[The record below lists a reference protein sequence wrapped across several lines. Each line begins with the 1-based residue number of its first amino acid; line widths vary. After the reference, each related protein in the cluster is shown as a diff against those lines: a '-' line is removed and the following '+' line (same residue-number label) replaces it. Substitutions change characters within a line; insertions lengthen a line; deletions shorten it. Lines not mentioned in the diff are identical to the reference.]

1 MSSGADSFEL
11 MTEVKFL
18 PAPQAE
24 EVRGFALSAQL
35 PLAAVTRVFGSPG
48 SGKTSFVVDR
58 FRLLAQQLGDTVADG
73 ASGVLVLAATRESAA
88 SLRDSLVLA
97 LGDGVAVEGSL
108 ARTVSSLAFGLVRN
122 HAIATGGRAPELI
135 SGAEQDAL
143 IQRLLA
149 RPEAAEIPWPSHI
162 GALTRSLSG
171 FRSEIRNLIA
181 ACQEYG
187 LTPQAL
193 AELEP
198 ARVEWI
204 CAARVFAM
212 YESAVS
218 SAEYEGRF
226 DSPSLINRAIQLLL
240 QGECVAHWREI
251 LVDDAQELT
260 PAAARF
266 VEALASN
273 GAGVTLVAD
282 PDAATLGFRQ
292 SDPRILSSLASKLAG
307 ARGVAVTT
315 EYLEQRTRPGNL
327 GALMEKV
334 SRLIPTEGAG
344 RQRRGLISEVGQGRA
359 GGLQYI
365 VLNGQQSEAEWLA
378 FQLREARVLG
388 GVAWKQMAVIARTRQ
403 QLEDLERML
412 AVEGVPARIAGAQKP
427 LRDEYASRELM
438 ELARSCFA
446 DQAQDAQSIDRLLR
460 SPFCGLDSIS
470 LRRFRRALRRAE
482 AEAGESQSGVGKS
495 ADDPSVQTQSGESQA
510 AQSLLSGLSPAR
522 TSDQILEEAFAN
534 PDSLATIRGAEAA
547 RVRRFLKGLAEARF
561 LAEQPETTIE
571 DLLWKLW
578 DTSGLSKTWSV
589 LSRGIGEV
597 AVQANR
603 NLDAIVELFA
613 AANRYA
619 ERNPG
624 GSVQRFLEAQLEQ
637 NVPED
642 TLALTQGQDHVAL
655 LTPAALVGRR
665 FEIVAVASLIE
676 GIWPNL
682 KPRNSLL
689 GANLLVA
696 RLSSRTDEKGQ
707 AVISEM
713 ADELR
718 MFYKAVGA
726 ANSRV
731 IVSSYLDEDEQVSQF
746 LAHASGSGIPAA
758 TPWRTPALTL
768 RGLTGLNRRRL
779 ASGSGR
785 DAHVEAAA
793 NLARLAHAGVAG
805 AHPDDWYGLLEQS
818 STEPLFEFVQAASME
833 KDSQGA
839 GDAAGAGEPSDAAA
853 NAYWEDPYSDRGERI
868 LVRPSQLE
876 AFVKCPLHWF
886 LNYHGGSTSD
896 FAASVGTL
904 VHRAM
909 ELATS
914 ASEESL
920 WEEVES
926 SWHTLQFESAWI
938 EQAER
943 RKAQKL
949 VANLANYLSQFEASG
964 AKVLAAEADFEL
976 KLGKAKVVGKVD
988 RIELTPEGGVVVVDL
1003 KTGSSIPTNQEAAK
1017 HPQLG
1022 LYQLAVE
1029 NGAFSSVNEVFE
1041 GRVVSGGAKLLLVAG
1056 DNFAE
1061 RLQPAISGEPQA
1073 REYFEDL
1080 VSSAADG
1087 MAAPNSIFIANV
1099 SSHCDNDNEFGSCRM
1114 HITKAVSHVG

>member
-1 MSSGADSFEL
+1 MSSAADSFEL

-18 PAPQAE
+18 PAPEAE
-24 EVRGFALSAQL
+24 EVRQFALSTQL
-35 PLAAVTRVFGSPG
+35 PLEAVSRVFGSPG

-58 FRLLAQQLGDTVADG
+58 FRFLAQQLGGTVADA
-73 ASGVLVLAATRESAA
+73 ASSVLVLAATRESAA

-97 LGDGVAVEGSL
+97 LGDGVAVEGSM

-149 RPEAAEIPWPSHI
+149 LPEAAEIPWPSHI
-162 GALTRSLSG
+162 GEVTRSLSG

-187 LTPQAL
+187 LSPQAL
-193 AELEP
+193 AELDP
-198 ARVEWI
+198 ARLEWV
-204 CAARVFAM
+204 CTARVFAM

-226 DSPSLINRAIQLLL
+226 DSPSLINRAIQLLHR
-240 QGECVAHWREI
+240 GECAAHWREI

-292 SDPRILSSLASKLAG
+292 SDPRILSGLASKLAG
-307 ARGVAVTT
+307 ARGVAVHT
-315 EYLEQRTRPGNL
+315 EYLTQRQRPSNL
-327 GALMEKV
+327 GSLMEKV

-344 RQRRGLISEVGQGRA
+344 RQRKGLISEASEGHA
-359 GGLQYI
+359 GGLQYV

-412 AVEGVPARIAGAQKP
+412 AVEGVPARIAGAQRP
-427 LRDEYASRELM
+427 LRDEYASRELL
-438 ELARSCFA
+438 ELASSCFA
-446 DQAQDAQSIDRLLR
+446 EQSQDAQSIDRLLR

-482 AEAGESQSGVGKS
+482 AEAGEGRSVKGQSEQ
-495 ADDPSVQTQSGESQA
+495 P
-510 AQSLLSGLSPAR
+510 LLAVASPVR
-522 TSDQILEEAFAN
+522 TSDQILEETFAN
-534 PDSLATIRGAEAA
+534 PESLATVRGAEAA
-547 RVRRFLKGLAEARF
+547 RVRRFLKGLSEARL

-578 DTSGLSKTWSV
+578 DTSGLSKTWTV

-603 NLDAIVELFA
+603 NLDAIVALFA

-624 GSVQRFLEAQLEQ
+624 GSAQRFLEAQLEQ

-696 RLSSRTDEKGQ
+696 RLSNRTDEKGNT
-707 AVISEM
+707 VMSEM

-718 MFYKAVGA
+718 MFYKAIGA

-768 RGLTGLNRRRL
+768 RGITGLNRRRL
-779 ASGSGR
+779 ASGRGG
-785 DAHVEAAA
+785 DEQLEAAA

-805 AHPDDWYGLLEQS
+805 AHPDDWYGLLDPS
-818 STEPLFEFVQAASME
+818 STEPLFEFL
-833 KDSQGA
+833 QGVGSA
-839 GDAAGAGEPSDAAA
+839 GAVVAAGADDPTDNAGEIG
-853 NAYWEDPYSDRGERI
+853 EDPYSDRGERI

-920 WEEVES
+920 WQEVES

-949 VANLANYLSQFEASG
+949 VANLAKYLAQFEASG
-964 AKVLAAEADFEL
+964 SKVLAAEADFEMS
-976 KLGKAKVVGKVD
+976 LGRAKVVGKVD
-988 RIELTPEGGVVVVDL
+988 RIELTPDGGVVVVDL

-1022 LYQLAVE
+1022 LYQLAVA
-1029 NGAFSSVNEVFE
+1029 NGAFSSVNEVVE
-1041 GRVVSGGAKLLLVAG
+1041 GHVASGGAKLLLVAG
-1056 DNFAE
+1056 DNFTE
-1061 RLQPAISGEPQA
+1061 RLQPAIGGDPEA
-1073 REYFEDL
+1073 REYFESL
-1080 VSSAADG
+1080 VSSAAEG